1 MRANRFVQAIEI
13 DGAVL
18 FSDRNIITHLILKL
32 LRWLELVEQRRRLLQ
47 LGDRMLK
54 DIGVSRADAE
64 RESQRPFWDDPL

>member
-13 DGAVL
+13 DGSVL

-32 LRWLELVEQRRRLLQ
+32 LRWLELIEQRRRLLQ
-47 LGDRMLK
+47 LDDRMLK

-64 RESQRPFWDDPL
+64 RESQRSFWDDPL